1 MIVLENG
8 VRVFLRPSMK
18 RDVYLGISNFGFGRD
33 VGAVLGLAHLLEHVL
48 ISFDHRFFLAN
59 ASTSRNYMSFWCKSR
74 RNRPAD
80 AVREL
85 ASWFFDGGGLRTN
98 FENVDIRAYAKE
110 LENEYYFRNEVLHC
124 FDVLTFLGGGD
135 LYNGGRFA
143 DLVTTPD
150 LPARMR
156 ERMLSISGPSVVVF
170 LRQSNAATVALLNA
184 TFGRLPRTP
193 EVIFPRAVACE
204 GGKAVMMATPF
215 YSILARVHASLD
227 NALAVL
233 ALREL
238 YHLFDYETVGEDLFV
253 VLSFVDESDYDGLLR
268 GIKDLP
274 IAATPDTR
282 ICFDAED
289 YAMNAYLNFPWMA
302 HDILDYENYFVENAE
317 RLVAGLKRDVLHAIS
332 ERDCVVLY
340 PGFTSS
346 IFNAEDAQRHR
357 LVMIDLPPESPG
369 DKMRRRSHN
378 DGAPARLMR
387 KTRTSGNVL
396 VRFGDADLLNFV
408 TLALSMHADA
418 RLFHT
423 FEGIRLQHRLAAEDM
438 DAIMDSDAF
447 MKFSKSRPAVAYQY
461 MFLDFFASER
471 SMEDIVE
478 NRAAARRAAGAPH
491 LVFGRNTRYDVVAC
505 SSFVCGVLKGRALR
519 TDHIDAL
526 MWRMKKLGVI
536 YSMDHTPLK
545 SPHTFYVF
553 AFSLSQEEAFRCI
566 ARCPHVTSYCLV
578 VARRGVAD
586 DFSGVSKKVV
596 LRMGARPR

>member
-1 MIVLENG
+1 MIVLDNG

-48 ISFDHRFFLAN
+48 ISFDHRLFLAN

-85 ASWFFDGGGLRTN
+85 VSWFFDDGGLRTN
-98 FENVDIRAYAKE
+98 FEDVDIRAYAKE

-143 DLVTTPD
+143 DFVNTPD

-156 ERMLSISGPSVVVF
+156 ERMLSISGSSVVVF
-170 LRQSNAATVALLNA
+170 LRESGAATVALLNA
-184 TFGRLPRTP
+184 TFGRLPRAP

-253 VLSFVDESDYDGLLR
+253 VLSFVDEADYDGLLR

-274 IAATPDTR
+274 LAATPDVR

-302 HDILDYENYFVENAE
+302 HDILDYENYFVENAA
-317 RLVAGLKRDVLHAIS
+317 RLVAGLKRDVLHAIA

-357 LVMIDLPPESPG
+357 LVMIDLPPDSPG
-369 DKMRRRSHN
+369 GRVRRNHN
-378 DGAPARLMR
+378 DGAPAKLMR
-387 KTRTSGNVL
+387 KTRTPGNVL

-408 TLALSMHADA
+408 TLALSMHTDA

-438 DAIMDSDAF
+438 DAIMGSDAF
-447 MKFSKSRPAVAYQY
+447 MKFSRSRPAVAYQY

-471 SMEDIVE
+471 SMEEIVE
-478 NRAAARRAAGAPH
+478 NRAAARRVGGASH

-519 TDHIDAL
+519 ADHINAL

-566 ARCPHVTSYCLV
+566 ARCTHVTSHCLV

-586 DFSGVSKKVV
+586 DFSSVCKKVV